1 MKELEFAYF
10 KNRAEFRYWLERNYD
25 TSPGIWMIF
34 YRKHTGEEGIRY
46 EEALEEE
53 LCFGWIDSLVR
64 KIDDDQYARKFTPR
78 KDSKKWSQLNR
89 TKIVGLL
96 KNGKMTQAGLD
107 KIDASVMSTLPDQ
120 EESKF
125 VEEKNPGFNMPGFI
139 VSEFAKNEPALI
151 NFQNLAPSYQR
162 QFIAWITSGKKR
174 ETRMNRIQESI
185 GLLIKNRKLGL
196 K

>member
-1 MKELEFAYF
+1 MKELEFAFF
-10 KNRAEFRYWLERNYD
+10 KNRDEFRNWLEHNYV
-25 TSPGIWMIF
+25 TSQGIWMIF
-34 YRKHTGEEGIRY
+34 YKKHSVIGGIQY

-53 LCFGWIDSLVR
+53 LCFGWIDSLVK

-78 KDSKKWSQLNR
+78 KDTKKWSQLNKR
-89 TKIVGLL
+89 KVVELIKG
-96 KNGKMTQAGLD
+96 GKMTRAGLD
-107 KIDASVMSTLPDQ
+107 KIDTSVMSTLPDQ

-162 QFIAWITSGKKR
+162 QFIALITSGKKR

-185 GLLIKNRKLGL
+185 GLLIENRKLGL